1 MAKTLRELV
10 IGLLTSSESEFTG
23 VAGNNESAGDAAAA
37 KIIRDA
43 RLHVV
48 ELRDRYLDEDQ
59 GKELEPTAA
68 QDIYDLAKKIEK
80 IGKDSKN
87 ANAGRDLKFESDRL
101 RYILTAAAF
110 EIGFDSRNR
119 HVFVTAKK

>member
-1 MAKTLRELV
+1 MAQTLRERV

-23 VAGNNESAGDAAAA
+23 VARNNESAGDAAAA

-48 ELRDRYLDEDQ
+48 QLRDRYLDEDQ

-68 QDIYDLAKKIEK
+68 QDIYDLAQKIAK

-87 ANAGRDLKFESDRL
+87 ANADRDLKFESDRL
-101 RYILTAAAF
+101 HYILAAAAS
-110 EIGFDSRNR
+110 EIGFDSQNR
-119 HVFVTAKK
+119 RVFLIPKK